1 MLVCFFCTLCEFIE
15 NWMGKSSGE
24 NSNTHTQAHTTHLY
38 THTHK
43 IPLNE
48 AASSASALHLLCPPV
63 SSPRSAFIKPST
75 HSHTLTHTRTHR
87 MHSKKKWLPPF
98 APPPFGAHYTLGLS
112 CLKIDKLILKLY
124 KQRLSSLSLSPS
136 PSLFLSL
143 LTFIFYAPILP
154 SLLPI
159 PPSTD

>member
-1 MLVCFFCTLCEFIE
+1 MFFFALCVNLLKIAWENQVGRTL
-15 NWMGKSSGE
+15 
-24 NSNTHTQAHTTHLY
+24 
-38 THTHK
+38 THTHTH
-43 IPLNE
+43 NTQN
-48 AASSASALHLLCPPV
+48 PV
-63 SSPRSAFIKPST
+63 EWGSFFSFRSAPALSPFELASFCI
-75 HSHTLTHTRTHR
+75 HQAFHTLTHTYTLTHR
-87 MHSKKKWLPPF
+87 VHSKKKWLPPF

-159 PPSTD
+159 PPTTD

>member
-15 NWMGKSSGE
+15 NCMGKSSGE
-24 NSNTHTQAHTTHLY
+24 NSNTHTQHTC
-38 THTHK
+38 THTQ
-43 IPLNE
+43 N
-48 AASSASALHLLCPPV
+48 PV
-63 SSPRSAFIKPST
+63 EWGSFFSFRSAPALPPCELASFCI
-75 HSHTLTHTRTHR
+75 HQAFHTLTHTHTHR
-87 MHSKKKWLPPF
+87 VHSKKKWLPPF

-159 PPSTD
+159 PPSTG

>member
-15 NWMGKSSGE
+15 NCMGKSSGE

-38 THTHK
+38 THTQ
-43 IPLNE
+43 N
-48 AASSASALHLLCPPV
+48 PV
-63 SSPRSAFIKPST
+63 EWGSFFSFRSAPALSPFELASFCI
-75 HSHTLTHTRTHR
+75 HQAFHTLTHTYKHRTHR
-87 MHSKKKWLPPF
+87 VHSKKKWLPSF
-98 APPPFGAHYTLGLS
+98 ATPAAPPFGAHYTLGLS

-124 KQRLSSLSLSPS
+124 KQRLSSLSLSAS
-136 PSLFLSL
+136 LSL

-159 PPSTD
+159 PPSTG

>member
-15 NWMGKSSGE
+15 NCMGKSSGE
-24 NSNTHTQAHTTHLY
+24 NSNTHTQHTC
-38 THTHK
+38 THTHR

-87 MHSKKKWLPPF
+87 VHSKKKWLPPF
-98 APPPFGAHYTLGLS
+98 AAPAAPPFGAHYTLGLS

-136 PSLFLSL
+136 PSLFLFL

-159 PPSTD
+159 PPLTD